1 MPTINDD
8 CGAECFFP
16 QRLAEHPFMHDRF
29 GYLKNYQV
37 GGKPRP
43 KLSERSAAL
52 FKHNDWW
59 WAITGV
65 HQGGGLDAVLAV
77 PSPDPNPNPNPI
89 PNPKPNPKPNPFRPC
104 SRSSSASA
112 ARRSC
117 RRPPLDQPP
126 PHRRPL
132 HCRLTPAAYV
142 VAPWPLAARSTSTML
157 STQSIVAFPSG
168 PGGHTDPRYP
178 CQQRNRCDLEKNA
191 TWMPAISWRLTP
203 HSPPD
208 EPVSPPVASPV

>member
-89 PNPKPNPKPNPFRPC
+89 PNPKPNPNP
-104 SRSSSASA
+104 SS
-112 ARRSC
+112 
-117 RRPPLDQPP
+117 
-126 PHRRPL
+126 
-132 HCRLTPAAYV
+132 T
-142 VAPWPLAARSTSTML
+142 
-157 STQSIVAFPSG
+157 
-168 PGGHTDPRYP
+168 
-178 CQQRNRCDLEKNA
+178 
-191 TWMPAISWRLTP
+191 
-203 HSPPD
+203 
-208 EPVSPPVASPV
+208 

>member
-89 PNPKPNPKPNPFRPC
+89 PNPNPNPNPNPFRPC

-126 PHRRPL
+126 PPRRPL
-132 HCRLTPAAYV
+132 HCRLPSWPRHRPLRPAPTRRRASR
-142 VAPWPLAARSTSTML
+142 RS
-157 STQSIVAFPSG
+157 
-168 PGGHTDPRYP
+168 
-178 CQQRNRCDLEKNA
+178 
-191 TWMPAISWRLTP
+191 RLTLTLTLTLTLSLALP
-203 HSPPD
+203 EPSPNPSQARQQT
-208 EPVSPPVASPV
+208 EQARRALALAEKQMAEIKVRRTEMSAG